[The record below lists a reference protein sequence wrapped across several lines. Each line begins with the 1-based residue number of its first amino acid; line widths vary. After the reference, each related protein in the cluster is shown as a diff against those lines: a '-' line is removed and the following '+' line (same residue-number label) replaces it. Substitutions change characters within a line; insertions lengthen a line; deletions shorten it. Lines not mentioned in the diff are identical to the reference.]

1 MNTKPTAQKAS
12 SRKPCK
18 RIKIPLA
25 VKGVSRRTPTAN
37 LDIARARVVKAFAT
51 HWRSILK
58 KPGNIAKR
66 RADCFFAGSKAE
78 QESLARTFYGRKHA
92 EKMAS
97 LNSNE
102 TCDML
107 SPWLEHALKYW
118 LDEMSMEDYFLKEL
132 PTGEYVTI
140 INAYA
145 SYGNGVLIDRY
156 PGKRALY
163 DDLYERLLG
172 GSISTGGIIRVYKS
186 TGEAFTPSEARTA
199 RAGIRNDLLDGIDES
214 ADEAPWSITMKPK
227 GCKTV
232 SIEGEDLRRVVIAEV
247 HK

>member
-1 MNTKPTAQKAS
+1 MNTKRNTQKVS
-12 SRKPCK
+12 PRQPRK
-18 RIKIPLA
+18 RVMIPA
-25 VKGVSRRTPTAN
+25 EVVGVSRKSQASN
-37 LDIARARVVKAFAT
+37 LNYARARVVKAFAT

-58 KPGNIAKR
+58 KPGNIAEN
-66 RADCFFAGSKAE
+66 RADCFFAGSTAE

-92 EKMAS
+92 EKMAG

-102 TCDML
+102 IRDML

-118 LDEMSMEDYFLKEL
+118 LDGKSMENFFLKEL

-140 INAYA
+140 INAYT
-145 SYGNGVLIDRY
+145 SYGSGVLIDRY
-156 PGKRALY
+156 PGKRAFY

-186 TGEAFTPSEARTA
+186 TGEAFTPTETRTS
-199 RAGIRNDLLDGIDES
+199 RVGIRNDLRDGINEA
-214 ADEAPWSITMKPK
+214 ADEDPWIITMKPK
-227 GCKTV
+227 GGNIV
-232 SIEGEDLRRVVIAEV
+232 HMDGEDLRCVVIAEV